1 MIGVGVDFGTS
12 NSTVA
17 LFDGRAVTL
26 VPLEPAGPIMPTAT
40 YIDRDYQVR
49 VGQAAI
55 DRYVAD
61 NTGRRVELVPL
72 EVIGK
77 AYIAVSE
84 GSETSRQAGEALS
97 QNVYG
102 MPEDVGLQGR
112 LFRGVKRLLGD
123 PQVRRLVV
131 FRRLYRLVALI
142 TPVLLHMR
150 RTTAAQLAAPGAAT
164 SGPAAPPPDPFPA
177 SHVGHPVNYE
187 GRDEHRNQLALTR
200 LDEACGHAG
209 FARRSFY
216 PEPVAAT
223 LSYLHAGGG
232 GSRMLTLDFGGGT
245 LDLCVLARDAAGFRV
260 LSTHGVALG
269 GDHLDQALFAALL
282 FPLLGKGERWR
293 RRGVDR
299 DVVDTLFPFDEYE
312 PMLTNW
318 AVTYLLNQN
327 RYTAQVADMIAAGGP
342 AAAKFA
348 RLRDHIT
355 HNLGYGVFQAIKDAK
370 ARLSDAAATDLDVP
384 DLDVH
389 VRLTRSRFEAI
400 IAPQLAQVA
409 AAVDA
414 ALARS
419 GLPAGAIDC
428 VIRTGGSSLIP
439 AVRDILEARFPGR
452 VVEHDPFTSVA
463 AGLAIASYH
472 DYRFQTG

>member
-17 LFDGRAVTL
+17 LFDGKNVSF
-26 VPLEPAGPIMPTAT
+26 VVLEPGGSIMPTAT
-40 YIDRDYQVR
+40 YIDRDYQTR

-61 NTGRRVELVPL
+61 NTGRRVELVSL

-77 AYIAVSE
+77 ALFAVGESAE
-84 GSETSRQAGEALS
+84 NSRQAPETQAH
-97 QNVYG
+97 NVYG

-131 FRRLYRLVALI
+131 FRRLYRTVALI

-150 RTTAAQLAAPGAAT
+150 QRTEAT
-164 SGPAAPPPDPFPA
+164 LRQSVPR

-187 GRDEHRNQLALTR
+187 GRDAHRNQLALSR
-200 LDEACGHAG
+200 LDEACGHGG
-209 FARRSFY
+209 FVQRAFY

-223 LSYLHAGGG
+223 LSYLHSGGAGA
-232 GSRMLTLDFGGGT
+232 RMLTLDFGGGT
-245 LDLCVLARDAAGFRV
+245 LDLCVLERDANGFRV
-260 LSTHGVALG
+260 LATHGIALG
-269 GDHLDQALFAALL
+269 GDHIDQTLFGALL

-299 DVVDTLFPFDEYE
+299 DIDTLFPFEDFE

-327 RYTAQVADMIAAGGP
+327 RYTEQVAAMVEAGGV
-342 AAAKFA
+342 AAEKFR
-348 RLRDHIT
+348 RLKDYIT

-370 ARLSDAAATDLDVP
+370 ARLSTESETVLDVP
-384 DLDVH
+384 ELDVH
-389 VRLTRSRFEAI
+389 VRIDRARFEAM
-400 IAPQLAQVA
+400 IAPHLVQVA
-409 AAVDA
+409 DAVDQT
-414 ALARS
+414 LSLS
-419 GLPAGAIDC
+419 GLPATAIDS

-472 DYRFQTG
+472 GYGFPHD